1 MFRGLILFPTS
12 VDKEVGEYCVLVCF
26 RVTQRDR
33 GEVTIDVS
41 TTRNASGQ
49 RQYDIREW
57 ERWAELIT
65 KAVRHRGK
73 IYTAADGDAYLQ
85 ALCDEQPSNIVGYL
99 RIL

>member
-1 MFRGLILFPTS
+1 MGVKKVRVFDIDSGDLLYTMETDAEGKVILTEHPGGMPTLNEGMPEDFFDEMES
-12 VDKEVGEYCVLVCF
+12 
-26 RVTQRDR
+26 
-33 GEVTIDVS
+33 
-41 TTRNASGQ
+41 
-49 RQYDIREW
+49 
-57 ERWAELIT
+57 WAELIT